1 MSIHLGIFCCVEML
15 WPNTDLKVHP
25 ESNTLPTWPTA
36 CWNILVSS
44 IGHLS
49 MLRIPASP
57 QTSSWLH
64 EIWANKMR
72 LLLKSRKRTETC
84 GSNVSLQLEYSGSAN
99 LRLFN
104 YVCSPDCLNPPPRH
118 DHLPESRI
126 YYWTQLF
133 SECAPGRIQPLVAY
147 QSMCE
152 INKSSL
158 CCEFINCLIC

>member
-1 MSIHLGIFCCVEML
+1 ML
-15 WPNTDLKVHP
+15 RPNTDLKVHP
-25 ESNTLPTWPTA
+25 KSNTLPTWPTA

-44 IGHLS
+44 VGHLS

-57 QTSSWLH
+57 ETSSCLH
-64 EIWANKMR
+64 EFWANKMR
-72 LLLKSRKRTETC
+72 LLLKSRKRTEAC

-104 YVCSPDCLNPPPRH
+104 YVCSPDCLNPPPPPRPSTRVA
-118 DHLPESRI
+118 DLLLNTI
-126 YYWTQLF
+126 LF